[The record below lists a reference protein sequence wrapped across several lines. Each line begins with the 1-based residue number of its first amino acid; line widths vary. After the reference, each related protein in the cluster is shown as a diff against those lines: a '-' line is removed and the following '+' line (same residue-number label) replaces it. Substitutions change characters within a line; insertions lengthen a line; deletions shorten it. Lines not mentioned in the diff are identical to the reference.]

1 MAKSPCPEGQT
12 RNAKTKACR
21 DKLKTGRR
29 AATRKVSANKKN
41 WTNLA
46 GIKANINARTA
57 AAIAKLEAKAP
68 KPTTAKGKAKAKGKN
83 WTNLN
88 AIKANINA
96 RTQVAIKKL
105 ENKTRKSP
113 KRNAAIIAGL
123 NAHIAAM
130 KKKYEG
136 KLSRPHTA

>member
-21 DKLKTGRR
+21 EKLKTGRK
-29 AATRKVSANKKN
+29 ATRKASANKGKN

-46 GIKANINARTA
+46 GLKANINARTA

-68 KPTTAKGKAKAKGKN
+68 KHITAKAKAKGKN

-88 AIKANINA
+88 AVKANINA
-96 RTQVAIKKL
+96 RTKAAIKKL

-136 KLSRPHTA
+136 KVTRPHTA